1 MHTTELLQ
9 KQIQILADIPYPVK
23 KGFQIAFCGHA
34 PAVSMSAKIP
44 ETAHLRGVIIM
55 SKVAVLIKNS
65 EQQYEGLR
73 SSLGMLLYNTE
84 VQMFV
89 LNDEIANMDEAYED
103 NMGFL
108 DEMEGERFSNNKTNV
123 EKYGFKYATV
133 EQIGEMLRQ
142 ADLVIPF

>member
-1 MHTTELLQ
+1 M
-9 KQIQILADIPYPVK
+9 
-23 KGFQIAFCGHA
+23 G
-34 PAVSMSAKIP
+34 
-44 ETAHLRGVIIM
+44 
-55 SKVAVLIKNS
+55 KVAVLINDA

-89 LNDEIANMDEAYED
+89 INKEIANMDEAYED

-108 DEMEGERFSNNKTNV
+108 DEMEGERFSNNTANV
-123 EKYGFKYATV
+123 EKYGFTYATI
-133 EQIGEMLRQ
+133 EEMGEMLRQ

>member
-1 MHTTELLQ
+1 
-9 KQIQILADIPYPVK
+9 
-23 KGFQIAFCGHA
+23 
-34 PAVSMSAKIP
+34 
-44 ETAHLRGVIIM
+44 M
-55 SKVAVLIKNS
+55 SKVAVLINNP

-89 LNDEIANMDEAYED
+89 LDHEIANMDEAYED

-108 DEMEGERFSNNKTNV
+108 DEMEGERYSNNKGNV
-123 EKYGFKYATV
+123 EKYGFKYATAD
-133 EQIGEMLRQ
+133 QIGVMLRE

>member
-1 MHTTELLQ
+1 M
-9 KQIQILADIPYPVK
+9 
-23 KGFQIAFCGHA
+23 
-34 PAVSMSAKIP
+34 
-44 ETAHLRGVIIM
+44 R
-55 SKVAVLIKNS
+55 KVAVLIKEP

-89 LNDEIANMDEAYED
+89 LNNEIADMSEEYQD

-108 DEMEGERFSNNKTNV
+108 DEMEGERFSNNKANV
-123 EKYGFKYATV
+123 EKYGFKYATSG
-133 EQIGEMLRQ
+133 QIGEMLRQ

>member
-1 MHTTELLQ
+1 MWHVYPCPCLTVQYPSSSLGQ
-9 KQIQILADIPYPVK
+9 DISC
-23 KGFQIAFCGHA
+23 INTHNRTI
-34 PAVSMSAKIP
+34 S
-44 ETAHLRGVIIM
+44 EHLRGELIM
-55 SKVAVLIKNS
+55 SKVAVLIKNP

-89 LNDEIANMDEAYED
+89 LNDEIADMDEAYED

-123 EKYGFKYATV
+123 EKYGFKYATI
-133 EQIGEMLRQ
+133 EQIGEMLRE

>member
-1 MHTTELLQ
+1 M
-9 KQIQILADIPYPVK
+9 
-23 KGFQIAFCGHA
+23 G
-34 PAVSMSAKIP
+34 
-44 ETAHLRGVIIM
+44 
-55 SKVAVLIKNS
+55 KVAVLINDP

-89 LNDEIANMDEAYED
+89 INQEIANMDEAYED

-108 DEMEGERFSNNKTNV
+108 DEMEGERFSNNIENV
-123 EKYGFKYATV
+123 EKYGFTLATI
-133 EQIGEMLRQ
+133 EEMGEMLRQ

>member
-1 MHTTELLQ
+1 
-9 KQIQILADIPYPVK
+9 
-23 KGFQIAFCGHA
+23 
-34 PAVSMSAKIP
+34 
-44 ETAHLRGVIIM
+44 M
-55 SKVAVLIKNS
+55 SKVAVLINKS

-108 DEMEGERFSNNKTNV
+108 DEMEGERFSNNTTNV
-123 EKYGFKYATV
+123 EKYGFKYTTV
-133 EQIGEMLRQ
+133 EQIGEMLRE

>member
-1 MHTTELLQ
+1 M
-9 KQIQILADIPYPVK
+9 
-23 KGFQIAFCGHA
+23 
-34 PAVSMSAKIP
+34 
-44 ETAHLRGVIIM
+44 R
-55 SKVAVLIKNS
+55 KVAVLIKEP

-89 LNDEIANMDEAYED
+89 LNNEIADMNEEYQD

-108 DEMEGERFSNNKTNV
+108 DEMEGERFSNNKSNV
-123 EKYGFKYATV
+123 EKYGFKYATT

>member
-1 MHTTELLQ
+1 M
-9 KQIQILADIPYPVK
+9 
-23 KGFQIAFCGHA
+23 G
-34 PAVSMSAKIP
+34 
-44 ETAHLRGVIIM
+44 
-55 SKVAVLIKNS
+55 KVAVLINDT

-89 LNDEIANMDEAYED
+89 INKEIANMDEAYED

-108 DEMEGERFSNNKTNV
+108 DEMEGERFSNNTGNV
-123 EKYGFKYATV
+123 KKYGFTHATI
-133 EQIGEMLRQ
+133 EEMGEMLRQ

>member
-1 MHTTELLQ
+1 MT
-9 KQIQILADIPYPVK
+9 
-23 KGFQIAFCGHA
+23 
-34 PAVSMSAKIP
+34 
-44 ETAHLRGVIIM
+44 
-55 SKVAVLIKNS
+55 KVAVLIKDPAM
-65 EQQYEGLR
+65 QYEGLR

-108 DEMEGERFSNNKTNV
+108 DEMEGERFSNNQTNV
-123 EKYGFKYATV
+123 EKYGFQYATL

-142 ADLVIPF
+142 ADLIIPY

>member
-1 MHTTELLQ
+1 M
-9 KQIQILADIPYPVK
+9 
-23 KGFQIAFCGHA
+23 G
-34 PAVSMSAKIP
+34 
-44 ETAHLRGVIIM
+44 
-55 SKVAVLIKNS
+55 KVAVLINDT

-89 LNDEIANMDEAYED
+89 INKEIANMDEAYED

-108 DEMEGERFSNNKTNV
+108 DEMEGERFSNNTDNV
-123 EKYGFKYATV
+123 EKYGFTYASI
-133 EQIGEMLRQ
+133 EEMGEMLRQ

>member
-1 MHTTELLQ
+1 M
-9 KQIQILADIPYPVK
+9 
-23 KGFQIAFCGHA
+23 G
-34 PAVSMSAKIP
+34 
-44 ETAHLRGVIIM
+44 
-55 SKVAVLIKNS
+55 KVAVLINDP

-89 LNDEIANMDEAYED
+89 INKEIANMDEAYED

-108 DEMEGERFSNNKTNV
+108 DEMEGERFSNNIENV
-123 EKYGFKYATV
+123 EKYGFTLATI
-133 EQIGEMLRQ
+133 EEMGEMLRQ